1 MPPVPT
7 VRLSG
12 LSSRSG
18 PMTWGQKTQYIAIE
32 NSGDE
37 AYRQNLVRVV
47 PAPAGVTT
55 ERVCEALG
63 ELLRR
68 HEALR
73 TYFGR
78 AAEGGLWQRVAE
90 TVQLPLLMFDV
101 SDDQELMAARAEV
114 ARHTFDHE
122 AELPVRF
129 ALVHHVSGVRTVEL
143 VGSHVAV
150 DAAGADVL
158 ALEVARSLADDPILP
173 APPQQPVERARW
185 ETSPA
190 GQAVAAPN
198 VERWRALMES
208 GTTQVPAARGPGL
221 RPRFWRGQLDSLALR
236 EALPALA
243 ARLRISPA
251 ALMMAGM
258 AHVVAEEFSLASVP
272 VRIGFNNRVRP
283 ADKVAI
289 ESLMGWGL
297 CHLTGPGGDLASL
310 ARTAATE
317 AFTAYTTARYDIYQ
331 VLEIA
336 DRLREA
342 GAGETLPQFFLNVID
357 LPSPSADLRL
367 DRDHLRELQAAA
379 VFDAMPSHT
388 RDSGGLFIL
397 QPSQVAEAVRLF
409 FLVDSRL
416 LAPPEMERVLRRI
429 EGWLVD
435 AALVDV
441 P

>member
-1 MPPVPT
+1 MSPAPA
-7 VRLSG
+7 VRLTG

-18 PMTWGQKTQYIAIE
+18 PMTWGQRTQYIAIE

-37 AYRQNLVRVV
+37 AYRQNLVRSV
-47 PAPAGVTT
+47 PAPVGVPTA
-55 ERVCEALG
+55 RICEALG
-63 ELLRR
+63 ELLSR

-78 AAEGGLWQRVAE
+78 TSEGALWQRVAD
-90 TVQLPLLMFDV
+90 TVELPLLMFDV
-101 SDDQELMAARAEV
+101 SDDRTTMAARAEV
-114 ARHTFDHE
+114 AQYTFDHE
-122 AELPVRF
+122 ADLPVRF
-129 ALVHHVSGVRTVEL
+129 AVVGHADGTRTVEL
-143 VGSHVAV
+143 VVSHVAA

-158 ALEVARSLADDPILP
+158 AREVARSLADEPLLP
-173 APPQQPVERARW
+173 APGQRPVDRAAW
-185 ETSPA
+185 ETSAA

-198 VERWRALMES
+198 VERWRVLMES
-208 GTTQVPAARGPGL
+208 GATRVPAARGPGL
-221 RPRFWRGQLDSLALR
+221 RPRFWKGQLDSLALR

-258 AHVVAEEFSLASVP
+258 AHVVAEEFDLESVP

-283 ADKVAI
+283 ADKVTI

-297 CHLTGPGGDLASL
+297 CHLTGLGGDPADL
-310 ARTAATE
+310 ARTAVTE
-317 AFTAYTTARYDIYQ
+317 AFTAYATARYDVYD

-336 DRLREA
+336 DRLRKK

-357 LPSPSADLRL
+357 LPAPAADLRL
-367 DRDHLRELQAAA
+367 NRDRLRKLQASA

-397 QPSQVAEAVRLF
+397 QPSQVAEAVRLY

-416 LAPPEMERVLRRI
+416 LLPADVERVLRRI
-429 EGWLVD
+429 EDWLVNV
-435 AALVDV
+435 ALVNG